1 MRTKIWKSIT
11 FMMLALW
18 ACVLVS
24 CENSTVYGYGL
35 PDEIDNPVTDIEL
48 AESSWILKNISIDSI
63 AGAKKFTDKGEGELI
78 LWHKDKTS
86 TDSTIVWNPTADIE
100 YPADITWYVSTLDIA
115 LDKSDKVEVT
125 DSTDMEYFQYTFN
138 FENGNSLRL
147 DAKSR
152 IETLEAHG
160 KTLELPY
167 FAFTNIE
174 YSGIQ
179 DCTKLPPE
187 TVDGKEVESY
197 QAVLRFLATRSVKE
211 LADSE
216 KTYKMYVPVKLVMT
230 GGNTPVDPD
239 LDRIEANQQESTFTR
254 EYDRQSTYVKYIDT
268 WNWVINLYYND
279 GSVKQDTKQ
288 GTINAWF
295 EFPAKQKIYQESLDF
310 SLTASS
316 TENPNSTSKEY
327 NFTCGGQNFTVSSY
341 WEKSTYSNGGQTIEL
356 PYHYFNNIQYNGY
369 TTAQQGEQTENG
381 VTYQIYLVTIS
392 MTASNTSGENEK
404 FNVLYEVWKKKDN
417 GSGGEDPDEPTKD
430 VDAWIKESH
439 LDDNNKSHATITI
452 VDNKGNERDTVV
464 AIQYNISWKLDNNFD
479 VTKADNS
486 VSHQG
491 ISEGTVST
499 TTRTS
504 GAFTVQ
510 TITTVKVSSFEGFS
524 HKITTVNEKATIK
537 VAGKVLTMPSSDLV
551 PVYKNYTQDSPTVS
565 NNIASYPTHLS
576 YDCSYNNK
584 TTSKTQNGIIR
595 VKQEEEKP
603 DPVYDED
610 AWIKNSTLTDDGLA
624 TAVITIRNNKGAE
637 RDTTVQVQYQNSWRL
652 DNPFDVTKA
661 DNSVVFSSI
670 NNGTSTTST
679 RTTGA
684 FRITKTSTT
693 KTASFNGFSHRIYTE
708 VEKATITIQLK
719 SGSKVLTMPSADM
732 TVSYVD
738 YSQESGTTSNGITSY
753 PTKLHYSCSYN
764 GGSSTKTQNGT
775 IRVKAD
781 EPEEPVKDVDA
792 WLINKTLTNTGLSSA
807 TLVIK
812 NSKGETREESVSIQY
827 NLSWRLADP
836 FTVNKADNKVSHNG
850 ISSNGSSSE
859 SYKSGDFNVTKT
871 TTTYRSSFDGFSHA
885 ITTVNERATITVA
898 GKTLEMLAS
907 DMTPSYTNYSQD
919 NGSTSGNTTS
929 YPTRLNYNCAY
940 HNGSLGSQTQNVTIV
955 VTNTDP
961 DPGPTTP
968 DIIIP
973 GELGQITGAQKTVVL
988 INGNFQTT
996 ADCLAIT
1003 CTNGVY
1009 ANING
1014 SWYTWVGATTSG
1026 VVSATSKNGTWHP
1039 ATIIGMDGGNNYE
1052 NGWVYYAS
1060 DNSGAHT
1067 QMDATG
1073 CNVTGI
1079 DNPILNCS
1087 VVNNGNG
1094 TWTIDGTV
1102 YGTN

>member
-1 MRTKIWKSIT
+1 
-11 FMMLALW
+11 MMLALW
-18 ACVLVS
+18 ACVFSS
-24 CENSTVYGYGL
+24 CEDSSVYGYGL
-35 PDEIDNPVTDIEL
+35 PDDISNPVTDIEL
-48 AESSWILKNISIDSI
+48 AESSWSLKNISIDSI

-279 GSVKQDTKQ
+279 GSVQKDTKQ

-381 VTYQIYLVTIS
+381 ITYQIYLVTIS

-417 GSGGEDPDEPTKD
+417 GGGNEDPDEPTKD

-491 ISEGTVST
+491 ISEGTTST

-510 TITTVKVSSFEGFS
+510 TITTVKISSFEGFS

-551 PVYKNYTQDSPTVS
+551 PVYKTYTQDSPTVS
-565 NNIASYPTHLS
+565 NNIASYPTHLK

-584 TTSKTQNGIIR
+584 TTSKTQDGIIR
-595 VKQEEEKP
+595 VKQEEPKP

-610 AWIKNSTLTDDGLA
+610 AWIKNSNLTDGGLA

-637 RDTTVQVQYQNSWRL
+637 RDTTVQVQYQNSWSL

-661 DNSVVFSSI
+661 DNSVVFSNIS
-670 NNGTSTTST
+670 NGTSTTST
-679 RTTGA
+679 RTSGA

-693 KTASFNGFSHRIYTE
+693 KTASFNGFSHKIYTE
-708 VEKATITIQLK
+708 VEKAVITIQLK
-719 SGSKVLTMPSADM
+719 SGNKVLTMPSADM
-732 TVSYVD
+732 VVSYKD
-738 YSQESGTTSNGITSY
+738 YDQGNGTTSNGITSY
-753 PTKLHYSCSYN
+753 PTELHYTCSYN
-764 GGSSTKTQNGT
+764 TGSTSKTQNGT

-836 FTVNKADNKVSHNG
+836 FTVNKADNTVSHNG

-961 DPGPTTP
+961 DPDPEPEP
-968 DIIIP
+968 DPEITIP
-973 GELGQITGAQKTVVL
+973 EELGFVTGASKTIIL
-988 INGNFQTT
+988 RNSDAGNRTE
-996 ADCLAIT
+996 CLAIL

-1009 ANING
+1009 GRIDG
-1014 SWYTWVGATTSG
+1014 RWYAWEGAKTSG
-1026 VVSATSKNGTWHP
+1026 IVSAAQGTGEATWHP
-1039 ATIIGMDGGNNYE
+1039 ATIEFMTSDKSD
-1052 NGWVYYAS
+1052 GWVYLPS
-1060 DNSGAHT
+1060 DGSQSAP
-1067 QMDATG
+1067 QMSAANCQTY
-1073 CNVTGI
+1073 GI
-1079 DNPILNCS
+1079 STPVLSVSVADN
-1087 VVNNGNG
+1087 GDG
-1094 TWTIDGTV
+1094 TITIDGTV
-1102 YGTN
+1102 YGYTR